1 MQMTRFTFGK
11 VAVVA
16 AMAFTHSLFA
26 QGLPATDLVEL
37 AIVVDDTKVEVTQVK
52 RITDSNGYSSQP
64 MYLPTGDSLYYTAQV
79 GELTQIKRYSRA
91 DNQHTQL
98 TYTNTNQYS
107 PTPHGIG
114 QFTAVMGDQQHLV
127 AFDSATGKH
136 QAVTKQTMVGYH
148 AWHRL
153 AKGER
158 LWMAVVETDND
169 QTVMNLYYQD
179 STGNI
184 VPSLTSVGRSLKP
197 FGPHLVLMVGGNV
210 VKLNAATGQHQ
221 ILTALPPKATDIAVD
236 SQGDIWAGN
245 GTKLMR
251 YHNQQWQ
258 VAADLSDYAQ
268 QQALGVI
275 SRIDINPSRTHA
287 VLVFERLAANESS
300 DD

>member
-26 QGLPATDLVEL
+26 QGLPAADLVEL
-37 AIVVDDTKVEVTQVK
+37 AMVVDDTKVEVTQVK

-79 GELTQIKRYSRA
+79 GDLTQIKRYSRA

-107 PTPHGIG
+107 PTPHGLG

-127 AFDSATGKH
+127 QFDGATGKH
-136 QAVTKQTMVGYH
+136 HAVTEQTMVGYH

-153 AKGER
+153 TKGER
-158 LWMAVVETDND
+158 LWMAVVETVND

-179 STGNI
+179 CDAKVT
-184 VPSLTSVGRSLKP
+184 PSLTNVGRSLKP
-197 FGPHLVLMVGGNV
+197 FGSHLVLMVDGNV

-221 ILTALPPKATDIAVD
+221 IITPLPPQATDIAVD
-236 SQGDIWAGN
+236 SQGDIWAGS

-251 YHNQQWQ
+251 YRNQQWQ
-258 VAADLSDYAQ
+258 QAADLTQYAQ
-268 QQALGVI
+268 QQGLGAI
-275 SRIDINPSRTHA
+275 SRIDINSARQHA
-287 VLVFERLAANESS
+287 VLVFERLANAEAS